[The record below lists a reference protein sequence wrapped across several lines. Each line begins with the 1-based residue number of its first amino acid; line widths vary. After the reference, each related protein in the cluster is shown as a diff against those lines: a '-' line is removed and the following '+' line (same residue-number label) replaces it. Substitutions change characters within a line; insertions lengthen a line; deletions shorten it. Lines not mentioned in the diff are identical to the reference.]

1 MYRCAI
7 SAVALIAATSLA
19 LPASAQS
26 HRRFPADALRGEL
39 TITQAPAALLNG
51 QAVSLAPGVRIRGDN
66 NLLQLSASLTGQT
79 LIVNYTIE
87 PHGLLKDIWI
97 LNQAERANNPWPQTP
112 QEAASWRFDIGAQTW
127 SVR

>member
-19 LPASAQS
+19 LPVSAQS

-51 QAVSLAPGVRIRGDN
+51 QPASLAPGVRIRGDN
-66 NLLQLSASLTGQT
+66 NLLLLSASLTGQA
-79 LIVNYTIE
+79 LIVNYTLE
-87 PHGLLKDIWI
+87 SNGLLKDVWI
-97 LNQAERANNPWPQTP
+97 LNHAESANKPWPRTP
-112 QEAASWRFDIGAQTW
+112 QEASRWRFDIGAQTW